1 MKTRLLLLCLVALF
15 ASCIYDPGNDDI
27 TIINHTPD
35 SLYCYVHGY
44 KRLNDYNYN
53 FSFDSTAAS
62 TNRKYDYDV
71 AYNINIRKILP
82 NDTIHPSINA
92 HSWKD
97 VALVDS
103 GLTIAF
109 YKRDIQK
116 LPENTP
122 LSPSNIFRRIDLT
135 PKQLDSLK
143 YMIILK

>member
-71 AYNINIRKILP
+71 AYNINIRKI
-82 NDTIHPSINA
+82 
-92 HSWKD
+92 
-97 VALVDS
+97 
-103 GLTIAF
+103 
-109 YKRDIQK
+109 YKYLIIR
-116 LPENTP
+116 
-122 LSPSNIFRRIDLT
+122 
-135 PKQLDSLK
+135 K
-143 YMIILK
+143 YLEFVTEIMGKNLL